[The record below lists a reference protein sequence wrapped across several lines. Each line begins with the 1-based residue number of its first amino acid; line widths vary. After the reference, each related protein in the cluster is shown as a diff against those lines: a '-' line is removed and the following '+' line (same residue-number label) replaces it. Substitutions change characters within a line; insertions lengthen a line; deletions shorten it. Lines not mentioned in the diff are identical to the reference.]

1 MDREG
6 GNMNLIVSWIEQSL
20 AVNSPV
26 FQQTRAKV
34 ERINQMLPKRLHYL
48 VEKVIRL
55 VEMVEG
61 GARWV
66 EKAREKRTS
75 NTTAQEQLK
84 MKLAVSDKEN
94 VMNQMLNEFL
104 LLEREV
110 TGSGM
115 DVKTQL
121 TKEVRGLKDN
131 WFSLLGDVWRV
142 SNSLNGN
149 ITTTTTLLS
158 SLGRRSIM
166 AVSSSPDRSI
176 SSSTLD
182 SCYYYYCWFLLF
194 EITAIHLEVRL
205 SFTVM

>member
-1 MDREG
+1 MEGGGDRGEQPEEQWG
-6 GNMNLIVSWIEQSL
+6 GGQGRGNMNLTVSWTEQSL
-20 AVNSPV
+20 AV

-34 ERINQMLPKRLHYL
+34 ERIDQMLPKRLHYL
-48 VEKVIRL
+48 VERGEKVIRL

-121 TKEVRGLKDN
+121 AKEVRGSRTTGSPYLEM
-131 WFSLLGDVWRV
+131 LGEFLTVLMETSRPQPP
-142 SNSLNGN
+142 
-149 ITTTTTLLS
+149 
-158 SLGRRSIM
+158 
-166 AVSSSPDRSI
+166 SSPAWAGG
-176 SSSTLD
+176 SSWQCPAPQTGASPA
-182 SCYYYYCWFLLF
+182 
-194 EITAIHLEVRL
+194 TATAV
-205 SFTVM
+205 